1 MEAHVLDL
9 DKPRKLHYGFKAIR
23 IIREK
28 YGGEKEL
35 TDVLEI
41 NVDEIPFFAWAGL
54 VWEDKDNFLTP
65 DKVEELIDDAIPEKY
80 TVLDIVGIIAKA
92 ITDQMGVKPVKKK
105 VKTKKKTA
113 SLTTVK
119 SPSR

>member
-1 MEAHVLDL
+1 MEAHILDL

-41 NVDEIPFFAWAGL
+41 NIDEIPFFAYAGL
-54 VWEDKDNFLTP
+54 VREDETLTP
-65 DKVEELIDDAIPEKY
+65 EKVEELIDTAIPDKY
-80 TVLDIVGIIAKA
+80 RVLDIINIIAKA
-92 ITDQMGVKPVKKK
+92 VADQMGVKPEKK
-105 VKTKKKTA
+105 KKKTP
-113 SLTTVK
+113 SRTTVK
-119 SPSR
+119 SRSK

>member
-1 MEAHVLDL
+1 MEPHVLTL

-35 TDVLEI
+35 TDVMEI
-41 NVDEIPFFAWAGL
+41 NIDEIPYFAYAGL
-54 VWEDKDNFLTP
+54 IREDDKLTP
-65 DKVEELIDDAIPEKY
+65 EKVEELIDAAIPGQY

-92 ITDQMGVKPVKKK
+92 ITDQMGVKPGKKK
-105 VKTKKKTA
+105 RKTPSKR
-113 SLTTVK
+113 TVK
-119 SPSR
+119 SRSK